1 MERAR
6 DVAVTIRYAFP
17 DDDRPLERL
26 ATLDSAAAPPGPV
39 LVAEVDGELRAA
51 LSLATGETIADPFHP
66 STALIELLQARAQQL
81 MGAPR
86 RRIAVRFGPRSPLRL
101 AFDAQV
107 RARRAV
113 PPNR

>member
-17 DDDRPLERL
+17 DDERPLGRL
-26 ATLDSAAAPPGPV
+26 AALDSALTPSAPI
-39 LVAEVDGELRAA
+39 LVAEVEGQLRAA
-51 LSLATGETIADPFHP
+51 LSLATWETIADPFHP
-66 STALIELLQARAQQL
+66 STALIELLVARAQQL
-81 MGAPR
+81 TSER

-101 AFDAQV
+101 ALDAQV

-113 PPNR
+113 QSHR